1 LAYSAEADVLP
12 NRIPLPKAMDI
23 EGSFCTLNSFIP
35 TCYPAKATASARC
48 LSAKQAVPV
57 TIACRPKPKEIN
69 NQIVKDHF
77 QYCKSNPGNIER

>member
-35 TCYPAKATASARC
+35 TCHPTKAKAYVRRP
-48 LSAKQAVPV
+48 SAKQAVPV